1 MQDLKPSARL
11 TKGRKGLRFAP
22 LNPTS
27 VVGPFHFARWSYSL
41 SSRTDNLPTDSSS
54 ALRALAERSESLL
67 ADLSSSRDDVLA
79 PVDLNRMLRQVLTNQ
94 AALLR
99 TMAGG
104 DLSDLNLASQA
115 VSASA
120 GQGAE
125 EQAPAGPPSNA
136 EAFLG
141 VKEALGEGRS
151 RACVAAFDH
160 RDRDFNSGLE
170 KLNRWTE
177 GNGGT
182 PFQVREDVA
191 YLNVGSSA
199 DSAQRYEKNLM
210 ERMGFNRRL
219 GRLTTPGLS
228 GEIVVYE
235 RS

>member
-1 MQDLKPSARL
+1 M
-11 TKGRKGLRFAP
+11 
-22 LNPTS
+22 
-27 VVGPFHFARWSYSL
+27 
-41 SSRTDNLPTDSSS
+41 SSRTDNLPTDSSN
-54 ALRALAERSESLL
+54 ALRVLAERSESLL
-67 ADLSSSRDDVLA
+67 ADLSSTRDDVLA

-99 TMAGG
+99 TLAGG
-104 DLSDLNLASQA
+104 DLSALGSSEQ
-115 VSASA
+115 V
-120 GQGAE
+120 AE
-125 EQAPAGPPSNA
+125 EPAPAAPPSNA
-136 EAFLG
+136 EVFLG
-141 VKEALGEGRS
+141 VKNAVVES
-151 RACVAAFDH
+151 RTRVYVAAFDH
-160 RDRDFNSGLE
+160 RDQDFDAGLE

-199 DSAQRYEKNLM
+199 ESAQRYEKNLM

-219 GRLTTPGLS
+219 GRLTVSGLS

>member
-1 MQDLKPSARL
+1 M
-11 TKGRKGLRFAP
+11 
-22 LNPTS
+22 
-27 VVGPFHFARWSYSL
+27 
-41 SSRTDNLPTDSSS
+41 SSRTDNPSTDSSS

-67 ADLSSSRDDVLA
+67 ADLASTRDDVLA

-99 TMAGG
+99 RMAGG
-104 DLSDLNLASQA
+104 APSSPTAA
-115 VSASA
+115 ETSAPRGA
-120 GQGAE
+120 ALGDEAE
-125 EQAPAGPPSNA
+125 ESAPAEPLSKA
-136 EAFLG
+136 EVFLG
-141 VKEALGEGRS
+141 VKEAMGEIRS

-160 RDRDFNSGLE
+160 RDRDFDSGLE

-199 DSAQRYEKNLM
+199 DSAKRYEKNLM

-219 GRLTTPGLS
+219 GRLAISGLS

>member
-1 MQDLKPSARL
+1 M
-11 TKGRKGLRFAP
+11 
-22 LNPTS
+22 
-27 VVGPFHFARWSYSL
+27 
-41 SSRTDNLPTDSSS
+41 SSRTDNLPTDSPD
-54 ALRALAERSESLL
+54 ALRVLAERSESLL
-67 ADLSSSRDDVLA
+67 TDLSSTRDDVLA

-99 TMAGG
+99 AMAGG
-104 DLSDLNLASQA
+104 LPSVAASPEPG
-115 VSASA
+115 A
-120 GQGAE
+120 GE
-125 EQAPAGPPSNA
+125 PVPAAPPSNA

-141 VKEALGEGRS
+141 VKEAVSEIRT

-160 RDRDFNSGLE
+160 RDQDFDSGLE

-199 DSAQRYEKNLM
+199 ESAQRYEKNLM

-219 GRLTTPGLS
+219 GRLAISGLL

-235 RS
+235 RP

>member
-1 MQDLKPSARL
+1 M
-11 TKGRKGLRFAP
+11 
-22 LNPTS
+22 
-27 VVGPFHFARWSYSL
+27 
-41 SSRTDNLPTDSSS
+41 SSRTDNLQTDPSS

-67 ADLSSSRDDVLA
+67 ADLSSTRDDVLA

-104 DLSDLNLASQA
+104 DFSDLTLAPQGDL
-115 VSASA
+115 ASA
-120 GQGAE
+120 GE
-125 EQAPAGPPSNA
+125 ETEEPAPAGLPNNA

-141 VKEALGEGRS
+141 VKEALGEIQS

-199 DSAQRYEKNLM
+199 ESALRYEKNLM

-219 GRLTTPGLS
+219 GRLAISGLS

>member
-1 MQDLKPSARL
+1 M
-11 TKGRKGLRFAP
+11 
-22 LNPTS
+22 
-27 VVGPFHFARWSYSL
+27 

-67 ADLSSSRDDVLA
+67 ADLASARDDVLA

-104 DLSDLNLASQA
+104 ALPSPAPREL
-115 VSASA
+115 
-120 GQGAE
+120 GAE
-125 EQAPAGPPSNA
+125 EPAPAEPPCKA
-136 EAFLG
+136 EVFLG
-141 VKEALGEGRS
+141 VKVALGETRS
-151 RACVAAFDH
+151 RVCVAAFDH

-199 DSAQRYEKNLM
+199 ESAQRYEKNLM

-219 GRLTTPGLS
+219 GRLAISGLS

>member
-1 MQDLKPSARL
+1 
-11 TKGRKGLRFAP
+11 
-22 LNPTS
+22 
-27 VVGPFHFARWSYSL
+27 L

-67 ADLSSSRDDVLA
+67 ADLSSTRDDVLA

-94 AALLR
+94 AALMR
-99 TMAGG
+99 TLAGG
-104 DLSDLNLASQA
+104 DLSALGSLEH
-115 VSASA
+115 
-120 GQGAE
+120 AE
-125 EQAPAGPPSNA
+125 ESAPAAPPSNA

-141 VKEALGEGRS
+141 VKSAVGES
-151 RACVAAFDH
+151 RTRVCVAAFDH
-160 RDRDFNSGLE
+160 RDQDFDAGLE

-199 DSAQRYEKNLM
+199 ESAQRYEKNLM

-219 GRLTTPGLS
+219 GRLAVSGLS

>member
-1 MQDLKPSARL
+1 M
-11 TKGRKGLRFAP
+11 
-22 LNPTS
+22 
-27 VVGPFHFARWSYSL
+27 

-67 ADLSSSRDDVLA
+67 ADLSSTRDDVLA
-79 PVDLNRMLRQVLTNQ
+79 PLDLNRMLRQVLTNQ

-104 DLSDLNLASQA
+104 ALPPLTSQE
-115 VSASA
+115 
-120 GQGAE
+120 QGDQEQAE
-125 EQAPAGPPSNA
+125 EPAPAELLCKA
-136 EAFLG
+136 EVFLG
-141 VKEALGEGRS
+141 VKEALGETRS
-151 RACVAAFDH
+151 RVCVAAFDH
-160 RDRDFNSGLE
+160 RDRDFDSGLE

-199 DSAQRYEKNLM
+199 ESAQRYEKNLM

-219 GRLTTPGLS
+219 GRLAISGLS

>member
-1 MQDLKPSARL
+1 M
-11 TKGRKGLRFAP
+11 
-22 LNPTS
+22 
-27 VVGPFHFARWSYSL
+27 
-41 SSRTDNLPTDSSS
+41 
-54 ALRALAERSESLL
+54 L

-79 PVDLNRMLRQVLTNQ
+79 PVDLNRMLRQLLTNQ

-99 TMAGG
+99 V
-104 DLSDLNLASQA
+104 LSGEAAS
-115 VSASA
+115 SLPTSEGASA
-120 GQGAE
+120 VEVASE
-125 EQAPAGPPSNA
+125 PVPAGIPSNA

-141 VKEALGEGRS
+141 VKKTLGEGMS
-151 RACVAAFDH
+151 RARVAAFDH
-160 RDRDFNSGLE
+160 RDRDFASGLE

-177 GNGGT
+177 GTGGT

-210 ERMGFNRRL
+210 ERMGFNCRL
-219 GRLTTPGLS
+219 GRLTAPGLV